1 MKLEHIIKHG
11 IFIRKK
17 LYAIITDQN
26 KEVIKAS
33 GAKSK
38 FLSFDNFITLL
49 NGNNVVSED

>member
-1 MKLEHIIKHG
+1 MLLLQIK
-11 IFIRKK
+11 
-17 LYAIITDQN
+17 N